1 MEQKPELPV
10 SDDTQMPPMF
20 QIITISMVGDREVFQ
35 TLRTIQ
41 LNSNQPVAILYQIT
55 NDIPISVINV
65 KKQGDREAVLTNSFF
80 LLLNENYPS

>member
-41 LNSNQPVAILYQIT
+41 LNSNQPVGILYQIT

-65 KKQGDREAVLTNSFF
+65 KKQGDREAALRNSLF
-80 LLLNENYPS
+80 YP

>member
-55 NDIPISVINV
+55 NDIPISVLNV
-65 KKQGDREAVLTNSFF
+65 KKQRDREAALRNSLF
-80 LLLNENYPS
+80 YP